1 LIATGRAK
9 PFSFARNQIFKIM
22 NELVNFKNE
31 DFGEI
36 RTMLVDGVPYFV
48 GRDVALALGYAKPR
62 NAILQHVDNEDAL
75 KQGIPDSQGLMQQTT
90 LINESGVYS
99 LIFGSKLETAKSFK
113 KWVTSEVLPSI
124 RKTGSYSVIPS
135 YQIDDPIKRAEKW
148 IEEQKE
154 KKALEIKV
162 GELSVENKE
171 LEKRIEEDA
180 PKVIFAMAVTES
192 KRSCLVAELAKIICQ
207 NGMEI
212 GQNRLFK
219 WLRKKGYLGTKG
231 EYYNQPMQRYV
242 EAGLFEIKKRVIT
255 KPNGSTIT
263 VSTPM
268 VTPAGQLHILNKFLE
283 YYSKM

>member
-1 LIATGRAK
+1 MQREGQSRFLLPEIK
-9 PFSFARNQIFKIM
+9 YLK
-22 NELVNFKNE
+22 LVNFKNE

-75 KQGIPDSQGLMQQTT
+75 KQGIPDSQGFMQQTT

-99 LIFGSKLETAKSFK
+99 LIFGSKLETAKFFK

-135 YQIDDPIKRAEKW
+135 YQIEDPIKRAEKW

-231 EYYNQPMQRYV
+231 EYYNQLMQRYV

>member
-1 LIATGRAK
+1 MNKEIEILAEDQLIPIKNNNGRTVVNARDLHEFLESK
-9 PFSFARNQIFKIM
+9 KDFSSWIKDRIERYDLA
-22 NELVNFKNE
+22 ENE
-31 DFGEI
+31 DYVVFTEIGENSKGG
-36 RTMLVDGVPYFV
+36 RPKKEYALTLDAAKELSMVEGNEKGKQARKYFI
-48 GRDVALALGYAKPR
+48 ACEKK
-62 NAILQHVDNEDAL
+62 L
-75 KQGIPDSQGLMQQTT
+75 KGE
-90 LINESGVYS
+90 N
-99 LIFGSKLETAKSFK
+99 
-113 KWVTSEVLPSI
+113 
-124 RKTGSYSVIPS
+124 PS
-135 YQIDDPIKRAEKW
+135 YLIIDPIKRAEVW
-148 IEEQKE
+148 IQEEKE
-154 KKALEIKV
+154 RQALKEQAKQLT
-162 GELSVENKE
+162 EENKN
-171 LEKRIEEDA
+171 LENQIEEDT

-192 KRSCLVAELAKIICQ
+192 KRSCFVAELAKIICQ
-207 NGMEI
+207 NGMEV

>member
-9 PFSFARNQIFKIM
+9 PFSFARNQIFKVM

-75 KQGIPDSQGLMQQTT
+75 KQGIPDSQGFMQQTT

-135 YQIDDPIKRAEKW
+135 YQIEDPIKRAEKW

-255 KPNGSTIT
+255 KPNGRTIT

>member
-1 LIATGRAK
+1 MIATGRAK
-9 PFSFARNQIFKIM
+9 PFSFARNQIFKVI

-75 KQGIPDSQGLMQQTT
+75 KQGIPDSQGLIQQTT

-99 LIFGSKLETAKSFK
+99 LIFSSKLETAKSFK

-124 RKTGSYSVIPS
+124 RKSGSYSVIPS

-154 KKALEIKV
+154 KKALETKV
-162 GELSVENKE
+162 EELSIENKE
-171 LEKRIEEDA
+171 MEKRIEEDT

-207 NGMEI
+207 NGMEV

-219 WLRKKGYLGTKG
+219 WLRKRGYLGVKG
-231 EYYNQPMQRYV
+231 EYYNQPMQRWV
-242 EAGLFEIKKRVIT
+242 EAGMFEIKKRTIT
-255 KPNGSTIT
+255 KPNGDLIT
-263 VSTPM
+263 VSTPL
-268 VTPAGQLHILNKFLE
+268 VTGKGQVYLVNKFLKE
-283 YYSKM
+283 YVSK

>member
-1 LIATGRAK
+1 
-9 PFSFARNQIFKIM
+9 M

-48 GRDVALALGYAKPR
+48 GRGVALALGYAKPR

-75 KQGIPDSQGLMQQTT
+75 KQGIPDSQGLIQQTT

-99 LIFGSKLETAKSFK
+99 LIFSSKLETAKSFK

-124 RKTGSYSVIPS
+124 RKSGSYSVIPS

-154 KKALEIKV
+154 KKALEVKV
-162 GELSVENKE
+162 GELSAENKE
-171 LEKRIEEDA
+171 LEKRIEEDT

-192 KRSCLVAELAKIICQ
+192 KRPCLVAELAKIICQ

-231 EYYNQPMQRYV
+231 EYYNQPMQHYV
-242 EAGLFEIKKRVIT
+242 EAGLFEIKKRTIT
-255 KPNGSTIT
+255 KPNGDLIT
-263 VSTPM
+263 VSTPL
-268 VTPAGQLHILNKFLE
+268 VTGKGQVYLVNKFLKE
-283 YYSKM
+283 YVSK

>member
-1 LIATGRAK
+1 
-9 PFSFARNQIFKIM
+9 
-22 NELVNFKNE
+22 
-31 DFGEI
+31 
-36 RTMLVDGVPYFV
+36 
-48 GRDVALALGYAKPR
+48 
-62 NAILQHVDNEDAL
+62 
-75 KQGIPDSQGLMQQTT
+75 MQQTT

-135 YQIDDPIKRAEKW
+135 YQIEDPIKRAEKW

-207 NGMEI
+207 NGNLSKRNGDRTKQIIQVVKKE
-212 GQNRLFK
+212 RLS
-219 WLRKKGYLGTKG
+219 GD
-231 EYYNQPMQRYV
+231 
-242 EAGLFEIKKRVIT
+242 KRR
-255 KPNGSTIT
+255 
-263 VSTPM
+263 
-268 VTPAGQLHILNKFLE
+268 ILQSAYATLCR
-283 YYSKM
+283 SRIV

>member
-75 KQGIPDSQGLMQQTT
+75 KQGIPDSQGFIQQTT

-124 RKTGSYSVIPS
+124 RKSGSYSVIPS
-135 YQIDDPIKRAEKW
+135 YQIEDPIKRAEKW

-162 GELSVENKE
+162 GELSIENKE

>member
-75 KQGIPDSQGLMQQTT
+75 KQGIPDSQGFIQQTT

-124 RKTGSYSVIPS
+124 RKSGSYSVIPS
-135 YQIDDPIKRAEKW
+135 YQIEDPIKRAEKW

-154 KKALEIKV
+154 KAIQGFYHDLYVGWIWAL
-162 GELSVENKE
+162 LY
-171 LEKRIEEDA
+171 R
-180 PKVIFAMAVTES
+180 
-192 KRSCLVAELAKIICQ
+192 
-207 NGMEI
+207 
-212 GQNRLFK
+212 
-219 WLRKKGYLGTKG
+219 
-231 EYYNQPMQRYV
+231 
-242 EAGLFEIKKRVIT
+242 
-255 KPNGSTIT
+255 
-263 VSTPM
+263 
-268 VTPAGQLHILNKFLE
+268 
-283 YYSKM
+283 